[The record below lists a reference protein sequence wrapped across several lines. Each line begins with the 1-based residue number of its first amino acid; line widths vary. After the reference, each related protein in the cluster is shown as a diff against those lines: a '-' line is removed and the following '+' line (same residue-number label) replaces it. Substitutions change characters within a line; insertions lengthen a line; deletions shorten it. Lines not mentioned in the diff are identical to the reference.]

1 METRA
6 KYALIGL
13 FTICVVA
20 AAFGFVFWFSGSRAG
35 ADRKSVQVIFDT
47 PVTGLSQGASV
58 LFNGIRVGEV
68 AELSFGEKDQDPNT
82 IFARVEILSKVPI
95 TETTQAR
102 LEFSGLTGV
111 ASIQLFDPGRR
122 SPEKKLSRQE
132 TMLRVRAI
140 ATPSLQSV
148 LETAQ
153 TAGKHADEALIKINE
168 ILAQNQAPIGRI
180 VANIEDLTKA
190 LDAKKINDAVEHI
203 SNIAAKFDVDSLNH
217 AISSADKV
225 LTAID
230 VPAVNRILDNTS
242 TFTKSLA
249 DNADKVRIFADDA
262 VELVDKLKGTASA
275 IDDVVRSNSANIH
288 EAIASLDNILKGIDA
303 AKVSRTLDNIDKF
316 STTLADHSEEVGS
329 VIHDAQSFAKAL
341 ADNSD
346 NIRTLGKSAV
356 ELVDTL
362 KGTASDIDKVVVTN
376 SEPIQEAIANLDKI
390 LASVDPAKVTRSLDG
405 IEKFST
411 TLGDHSADTGEFIKQ
426 AKDLATGLNRVA
438 AQVEAFMNS
447 GAPGSLTRSLANI
460 EDITKHIDGTKV
472 GNAVDGIEKFATA
485 LGNNAPRVDTI
496 ASNANELFAK
506 LNKSADK
513 VDDILKG
520 VNNLVNS
527 PDGKSAFTEF
537 AEASRSVKK
546 LADDL
551 DRRSADLLAN
561 LTKFSGSGL
570 REFQQFAM
578 DGRRTLGDISRTLQ
592 SVQRN
597 PQQFIF
603 GGKASLPEYG
613 N

>member
-68 AELSFGEKDQDPNT
+68 AELSFGENDLDPN
-82 IFARVEILSKVPI
+82 IVVARVDILAKVPI

-111 ASIQLFDPGRR
+111 ASIQLFDPGKR
-122 SPEKKLSRQE
+122 SPAKQLSKQE
-132 TMLRVRAI
+132 TMLRIRAV

-153 TAGKHADEALIKINE
+153 TALKHGDEALIKVNE
-168 ILAQNQAPIGRI
+168 ILAQNQAPVGRI
-180 VANIEDLTKA
+180 IANIEALTKA
-190 LDAKKINDAVEHI
+190 LDAEKINSAVQHI
-203 SNIAAKFDVDSLNH
+203 SDIAARFDVDSLNH
-217 AISSADKV
+217 AISSVDKV
-225 LTAID
+225 VSAID
-230 VPAVNRILDNTS
+230 VPAINRILDNAS
-242 TFTKSLA
+242 TFTKALA
-249 DNADKVRIFADDA
+249 DNADKVKIIADDT

-275 IDDVVRSNSANIH
+275 IDDVVRSNSANLH
-288 EAIASLDNILKGIDA
+288 EAIASIDNILKGIDPG
-303 AKVSRTLDNIDKF
+303 KVTHTLDSIDKF
-316 STTLADHSEEVGS
+316 STMLADHSGEVGN
-329 VIHDAQSFAKAL
+329 VIHDAQTFVKAL

-346 NIRTLGKSAV
+346 NVREFAKGAV
-356 ELVDTL
+356 ELVDKL
-362 KGTASDIDKVVVTN
+362 KVTASDIDKVVTAN
-376 SEPIQEAIANLDKI
+376 TDPIHEAIANLDKI
-390 LASVDPAKVTRSLDG
+390 LASIDPAKVSRSLDG

-460 EDITKHIDGTKV
+460 EDITKHIEGTKV
-472 GNAVDGIEKFATA
+472 GNAIDGIEKFATA

-496 ASNANELFAK
+496 AKNANELFAK
-506 LNKSADK
+506 LNSSADK
-513 VDDILKG
+513 VDEILKG

-537 AEASRSVKK
+537 AEASRSVKR

-551 DRRSADLLAN
+551 DKRSAELLAN

-570 REFQQFAM
+570 REFQQFAI
-578 DGRRTLGDISRTLQ
+578 DGRRTLGDVSRTLQ